1 MCTNEICKCIR
12 IYHSCIKGMT
22 PLKGNLV
29 KTEVVKSEMHGGLEI
44 TVMVGFVLKCHFSFI
59 RIQHQIQQPSIK
71 EGFGTLNWH
80 ALPLK
85 RAVCLSTVMLLGIYI
100 AYCQN

>member
-1 MCTNEICKCIR
+1 MCTTEICECIR

-29 KTEVVKSEMHGGLEI
+29 KTEVVKSEMHGGQEI
-44 TVMVGFVLKCHFSFI
+44 TEMVGFVLKCHFSFI

-80 ALPLK
+80 ALEGCMSFYSYVAWY
-85 RAVCLSTVMLLGIYI
+85 RYI
-100 AYCQN
+100 